1 MPHAASAPIDPQRVV
16 IIPSYNSG
24 PLLEQTV
31 RSVLAFWRP
40 VVVIL
45 DGSTDGS
52 GDPVVA
58 LSRTEPGLHVLAH
71 TGNSGK
77 GAAVHA
83 ALNFAAD
90 RCWTH
95 AAVFDADG
103 QHEAADLPRF
113 MQASRADPQAMIMG
127 TPVFGPDAPPIRVL
141 GHRVADFWAR
151 LETPGSHLG
160 DSLFG
165 FRVYPVLPA
174 IKVMQETRG
183 GRGFDFDTQLAV
195 RLAWAGLPV
204 ISLTTP
210 VRYPLSGGNGVSH
223 FHYLRDNLLL
233 IRTHASLLLHAPA
246 RYRRLIA
253 GSKTRP
259 A

>member
-1 MPHAASAPIDPQRVV
+1 MPHTASAPIDPQRAV

-52 GDPVVA
+52 GDPVVE
-58 LSRTEPGLHVLAH
+58 LSRRERGLHVLAH
-71 TGNSGK
+71 TGNAGK
-77 GAAVHA
+77 GAAVYA

-95 AAVFDADG
+95 AAVIDADG
-103 QHEAADLPRF
+103 QHEAQDLPRF
-113 MQASRADPQAMIMG
+113 MQASREAPPAMIMG
-127 TPVFGPDAPPIRVL
+127 IPIFGPDAPPIRVL
-141 GHRVADFWAR
+141 GHRIADFWAS
-151 LETPGSHLG
+151 LETPGKSIG
-160 DSLFG
+160 NSLFG

-174 IKVMQETRG
+174 IKVMRETRG

-195 RLAWAGLPV
+195 RLAWEDIPIV
-204 ISLTTP
+204 NLTTA
-210 VRYPLSGGNGVSH
+210 VRYPSVALEGISH
-223 FHYLRDNLLL
+223 FRYVRDNLLL
-233 IRTHASLLLHAPA
+233 IRTHASLLLRAPA
-246 RYRRLIA
+246 QYKKFIA
-253 GSKTRP
+253 RNKARD